1 VNIYLMRHGEAAD
14 APRDRDRALTARG
27 REQARTSARGLLALG
42 AAPPRLWHSP
52 YRRAAETAAIVA
64 EVFGVA
70 PLEDDRLVPDGD
82 GVVVAG
88 ALLAERGGAI
98 VVAHM
103 PILPAILHELVGA
116 GASWS
121 TAGVAH
127 VAVAGGQAILVGLYS
142 AASLERIS

>member
-1 VNIYLMRHGEAAD
+1 
-14 APRDRDRALTARG
+14 
-27 REQARTSARGLLALG
+27 LG

-64 EVFGVA
+64 EVFGVD

-82 GVVVAG
+82 GSIVAS
-88 ALLAERGGAI
+88 ALLAERGGAM

-116 GASWS
+116 GASLS

-127 VAVAGGQAILVGLYS
+127 VAVVGGQAVLVGLYS
-142 AASLERIS
+142 AASLERVS